1 MATESQAEAAAPAPD
16 SDCCPICLADYRAP
30 CRTPCGH
37 VYCAECLLSTLHS
50 WGAGKC
56 PLCRQGVSVYST
68 IGVADDVPL
77 RMPDVSTIFGLVF
90 VQGGH
95 AGVASYH
102 FASPDD
108 CWISY
113 ADAPE
118 EWKLDDGSR
127 PMPKKPFTAVAFDA
141 ATRTF
146 HGTVL
151 WEEATFDGASR
162 WEYMMV
168 FSEDYNL
175 IVGGQMQEFGPD
187 GAARDT
193 HRFPTQLVYWRQRP
207 SPTTLGGCTFVQGGT
222 VGLASYHFPTDH
234 FDELPYEQLE
244 APYISYEVA
253 PPFWSQDDGSAM
265 PRKKPFIN
273 ASYDGATRTFRGTIH
288 WEPPLHGE
296 ARWEYEM
303 HFDEQ
308 FETIAGGQVR
318 AFDAQGAETQ
328 QHTFGV
334 DLSYVRL
341 VEERQQ
347 MAALLET
354 LSADEA
360 SHTRE

>member
-1 MATESQAEAAAPAPD
+1 
-16 SDCCPICLADYRAP
+16 
-30 CRTPCGH
+30 
-37 VYCAECLLSTLHS
+37 
-50 WGAGKC
+50 
-56 PLCRQGVSVYST
+56 
-68 IGVADDVPL
+68 
-77 RMPDVSTIFGLVF
+77 
-90 VQGGH
+90 
-95 AGVASYH
+95 
-102 FASPDD
+102 
-108 CWISY
+108 
-113 ADAPE
+113 
-118 EWKLDDGSR
+118 
-127 PMPKKPFTAVAFDA
+127 
-141 ATRTF
+141 
-146 HGTVL
+146 
-151 WEEATFDGASR
+151 
-162 WEYMMV
+162 
-168 FSEDYNL
+168 
-175 IVGGQMQEFGPD
+175 
-187 GAARDT
+187 
-193 HRFPTQLVYWRQRP
+193 
-207 SPTTLGGCTFVQGGT
+207 
-222 VGLASYHFPTDH
+222 
-234 FDELPYEQLE
+234 
-244 APYISYEVA
+244 
-253 PPFWSQDDGSAM
+253 M